1 VQVVAIMATMDR
13 QMVVTAGGGA
23 GVGVRVLGTVRVVE
37 VTMTGAHRTEK
48 EAVIGMVEGVPVPG
62 MTTEEVEGQE
72 GGVMMGEGVLGVG
85 DTMAHLAA
93 VRPRVGTTIGDMM
106 VRAGMDLRGPGVQT
120 EVLLAVITATSG
132 IAGIDEC

>member
-1 VQVVAIMATMDR
+1 MD
-13 QMVVTAGGGA
+13 
-23 GVGVRVLGTVRVVE
+23 
-37 VTMTGAHRTEK
+37 
-48 EAVIGMVEGVPVPG
+48 
-62 MTTEEVEGQE
+62 TTEEVVGLVGPE
-72 GGVMMGEGVLGVG
+72 GGVMMGVGVRRGVG
-85 DTMAHLAA
+85 GTMAPLAA